1 MNPTQEP
8 PPQRVEVFVSART
21 LLTLL
26 GVGLLV
32 ALAILS
38 LGTLLSIFL
47 AAVLALGLDPV
58 VGALVRRGWKRGRA
72 ALVVFALLFASVFAL
87 VVLAAGPVW
96 EQIVEFVHQ
105 LPEYWDQ
112 LTKTDGFQTLTSTA
126 DADQKF
132 ASALKDLAAGLPDA
146 ASTLLGA
153 AGAVFG
159 SILSLV
165 TLTFLALFLL
175 MERPTITDWLFGFT
189 PPAVDRRWR
198 PVLEESI
205 RVVSSSLLGN
215 IAISVIAGTVAGL
228 SAWALGLPFPMVL
241 ALITGLLDLIPQVG
255 ATVAAVILV
264 AVALTV
270 STTAAIVMLVI
281 QLVYQQLENYV
292 VYPIV
297 YREAVEL
304 SPFTTIAAVL
314 IASSI
319 LGVVGAILA
328 VPFAAVIKTVL
339 HAASEPRRS
348 GWPRCGSPHDGRPR
362 GLARA
367 VERVRGDLR
376 DRGADQRA
384 GDHVGRVVDA
394 RVHARV
400 RDGRGERAQR
410 DRGRRQRA
418 ADAGRERER
427 GGRVPGRERGRSPAS
442 ARDGRRGPAS
452 PRGRAAGG
460 ARAA

>member
-1 MNPTQEP
+1 MNQGQEP
-8 PPQRVEVFVSART
+8 PAQRVEVFVSGRT
-21 LLTLL
+21 VLMLL
-26 GVGLLV
+26 GVGALV

-47 AAVLALGLDPV
+47 AAVLALGLDPI

-72 ALVVFALLFASVFAL
+72 ALVVFALLFVSVFAL

-96 EQIVEFVHQ
+96 DQIVEFVQH

-112 LTKTDGFQTLTSTA
+112 LTKTDGFQAITSTA
-126 DADQKF
+126 DADQKI

-159 SILSLV
+159 SVLSLV

-175 MERPTITDWLFGFT
+175 MERPTITDWLFGYT
-189 PPAVDRRWR
+189 PPSVDQRGRPAV
-198 PVLEESI
+198 EESI
-205 RVVSSSLLGN
+205 RVVSTSLLGN
-215 IAISVIAGTVAGL
+215 LAISVVAGTVAGL

-270 STTAAIVMLVI
+270 STTAAVVMLVI
-281 QLVYQQLENYV
+281 QLIYQQLENYV

-297 YREAVEL
+297 YRQAVEL

-339 HAASEPRRS
+339 YEA
-348 GWPRCGSPHDGRPR
+348 GRPR
-362 GLARA
+362 
-367 VERVRGDLR
+367 
-376 DRGADQRA
+376 
-384 GDHVGRVVDA
+384 
-394 RVHARV
+394 
-400 RDGRGERAQR
+400 
-410 DRGRRQRA
+410 
-418 ADAGRERER
+418 RERMAAL
-427 GGRVPGRERGRSPAS
+427 REPA
-442 ARDGRRGPAS
+442 
-452 PRGRAAGG
+452 
-460 ARAA
+460 